1 MTGNSGTR
9 SDHGTPGTR
18 PRRRRLRVVVTALVG
33 AGLLTTAA
41 PVATAATAATAA
53 PAPAAQGAP
62 ADGGPGPTVG
72 GGAARVDRGALDAAV
87 AAMVKQGGASA
98 ALSAVREG
106 SRPVWRG
113 AAGTS
118 DLATGAPVDENGRFR
133 IGSVTKAF
141 VSTVVLQLAGEHRL
155 GLDDPIE
162 RFLPGEVPNGAAITV
177 RQLLNHTSG
186 LPNHTN
192 APTFDFSKP
201 AWVES
206 GRWKDYR
213 AQDLVDIANTL
224 PPASAPGAAW
234 NYSNT
239 NYVLAG
245 MIIEKVTGHPWNEE
259 VERRILRPLGLTHT
273 SMPVSSPF
281 IPGPHAHGYLQLPT
295 GPVDVTLENPSWAGP
310 AGSGISTTADLDRF
324 IAALLGGKLLRPAEL
339 AEMQRTTGLGAGKDY
354 GLGLQRYDTSCGL
367 YWGLTGGI
375 PGYSTAVYGAA
386 DGGRQ
391 FAVSVNLYDV
401 SDLEAAG
408 KAWQALVDAG
418 ACAGRG

>member
-1 MTGNSGTR
+1 M
-9 SDHGTPGTR
+9 
-18 PRRRRLRVVVTALVG
+18 TALVG
-33 AGLLTTAA
+33 AGLL
-41 PVATAATAATAA
+41 ATAA
-53 PAPAAQGAP
+53 PAATAQGTP
-62 ADGGPGPTVG
+62 VDGGPSPTAG
-72 GGAARVDRGALDAAV
+72 SSASRVDRGSLNAAV

-98 ALSAVREG
+98 ALGAVREG
-106 SRPVWRG
+106 SRLTWKG

-118 DLATGAPVDENGRFR
+118 EVATGAPVDENGRFR

-141 VSTVVLQLAGEHRL
+141 VSTVVLQLVGEHRL

-162 RFLPGEVPNGAAITV
+162 RFLPGEVPNGAAVTV

-192 APTFDFSKP
+192 DPAFDFTKP
-201 AWVES
+201 DWVES

-213 AQDLVDIANTL
+213 AQDLIDIANRL
-224 PPASAPGAAW
+224 PPPAAPGTAW

-245 MIIEKVTGHPWNEE
+245 MIIEKVTGHTWNEE
-259 VERRILRPLGLTHT
+259 VDRRIVRPLGLTHT

-295 GPVDVTLENPSWAGP
+295 GPADVTLENPTWAGP
-310 AGSGISTTADLDRF
+310 AGSGISTAADLDRF

-339 AEMQRTTGLGAGKDY
+339 AEMQHTTGLGDGKDY
-354 GLGLQRYDTSCGL
+354 GLGLQRYDTPCGL

-375 PGYSTAVYGAA
+375 PGYSTGMFGAA
-386 DGGRQ
+386 DGQRQ
-391 FAVSVNLYDV
+391 FAASVNFYDL
-401 SDLEAAG
+401 SDLAASG
-408 KAWQALVDAG
+408 KAWQDLVDAG
-418 ACAGRG
+418 TCAGRG

>member
-1 MTGNSGTR
+1 MRNNGTL

-18 PRRRRLRVVVTALVG
+18 PRRRRLRVAVTVLVG
-33 AGLLTTAA
+33 AGLLATAA
-41 PVATAATAATAA
+41 PAATAATAVV
-53 PAPAAQGAP
+53 AQGAP
-62 ADGGPGPTVG
+62 AGGGPSPTAG
-72 GGAARVDRGALDAAV
+72 SSAGRVDRGSLDAAV

-98 ALSAVREG
+98 ALGAVREG
-106 SRPVWRG
+106 SRPTWRG

-118 DLATGAPVDENGRFR
+118 DVATGAPVDENGRFR
-133 IGSVTKAF
+133 IGSVTKTF
-141 VSTVVLQLAGEHRL
+141 VSTVVLQLVGEHRL

-186 LPNHTN
+186 LPNHTS
-192 APTFDFSKP
+192 APAFDFSKP
-201 AWVES
+201 DWAES

-213 AQDLVDIANTL
+213 AQELVDIANTF
-224 PPASAPGAAW
+224 PPSSAPGAAW

-245 MIIEKVTGHPWNEE
+245 MIIEKVTGHPWNEA
-259 VERRILRPLGLTHT
+259 VERRIIRPLGLTRT

-295 GPVDVTLENPSWAGP
+295 GPVDVTLQNPSWAGP
-310 AGSGISTTADLDRF
+310 AGSGISTTADLNRF

-339 AEMQRTTGLGAGKDY
+339 AEMQRTTGLGDGKDY
-354 GLGLQRYDTSCGL
+354 GLGLSRHDTSCGL

-375 PGYSTAVYGAA
+375 PGYSTGVFGAA
-386 DGGRQ
+386 DGQRQ
-391 FAVSVNLYDV
+391 FALSVNFYDL
-401 SDLEAAG
+401 SDREAAG
-408 KAWQALVDAG
+408 KAWDGLVDAG
-418 ACAGRG
+418 TCAGRG